1 MKKSIISMAV
11 VAASIF
17 SFGAMA
23 QNPAAKTCDKDAKC
37 TKTECPGKPGKDCDK
52 KTCDKKP
59 CNNPFEGLNL
69 TTEQQGKLDQ
79 LRQQCAADRKAKAEE
94 RRTEARERRA
104 ERDSSFR
111 AQRLANLKQIQSILT
126 PDQYVTFLENIVVS
140 GQNPMG
146 PRFDRSMK
154 PGKDKKP
161 FGDKKGDKDH
171 KDKKDKRGDRK

>member
-23 QNPAAKTCDKDAKC
+23 QNPAAKTCDKDANC
-37 TKTECPGKPGKDCDK
+37 TKTECPGKPDKKCDK
-52 KTCDKKP
+52 KAC
-59 CNNPFEGLNL
+59 NPFAGLNL
-69 TTEQQGKLDQ
+69 TADQQTKLDQ
-79 LRQQCAADRKAKAEE
+79 LRQQCAADRKAKADQ

-111 AQRLANLKQIQSILT
+111 AQRLANLKQVQSILT
-126 PDQYVTFLENIVVS
+126 PEQYVTFLENIVVS

-146 PRFDRSMK
+146 PRFDRGMK
-154 PGKDKKP
+154 PGKDNKAP
-161 FGDKKGDKDH
+161 GFKKGDKDR
-171 KDKKDKRGDRK
+171 KDKKDKRDDRK